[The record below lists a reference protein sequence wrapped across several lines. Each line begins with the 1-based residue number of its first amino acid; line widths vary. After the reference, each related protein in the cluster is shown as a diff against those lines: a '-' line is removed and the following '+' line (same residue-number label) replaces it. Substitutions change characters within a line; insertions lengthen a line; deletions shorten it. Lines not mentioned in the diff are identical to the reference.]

1 MRVLLRLLLSLCLLV
16 DIVGPAVAA
25 THLGLASLPA
35 QAPAQAG
42 SGCHDAAATHEAATV
57 AASPTPEGGEDCLER
72 CQDLCL
78 QQGAAM
84 SAHAPLPPLVARG
97 GPAMRG
103 ERAQV
108 DEAHPLPGLRPPIG

>member
-16 DIVGPAVAA
+16 DTVGPAVAA
-25 THLGLASLPA
+25 THLGRAALPA

-42 SGCHDAAATHEAATV
+42 SGCHDAAAMHDAATA
-57 AASPTPEGGEDCLER
+57 AASAPEDREDCLER
-72 CQDLCL
+72 CQELSL

-84 SAHAPLPPLVARG
+84 PSHAPLPPLASRG
-97 GPAMRG
+97 GPATRG